1 MQQKITWMRFSALGI
16 SFIGVLA
23 ATNCKK
29 RVDYLA
35 IGTYVYVNNTDSLI
49 EVKNAPYLFTIK
61 PKESHTIE
69 QSGDGSKD
77 LTEKNY
83 VAPFTGGQVI
93 IYGNKMCDTLFVS
106 KEGISGIEN
115 YKSEKIAERHYKFT
129 YNFTDT
135 DYKKAVPCK

>member
-1 MQQKITWMRFSALGI
+1 MLQHKAILKNNFAI
-16 SFIGVLA
+16 SI
-23 ATNCKK
+23 TNCKK
-29 RVDYLA
+29 KKDYLS
-35 IGTYVYVNNTDSLI
+35 IGTYVYVNSTDSLI

-69 QSGDGSKD
+69 QTGDGSKE
-77 LTEKNY
+77 LTEKSY

-93 IYGNKMCDTLFVS
+93 LYGNKMCDTLTSS

-115 YKSEKIAERHYKFT
+115 YTSERISERHYKFT
-129 YNFTDT
+129 YTFTQS